1 MTSYSSNVSDSQWQ
15 IISKYLDIERNR
27 KYELREIINAI
38 LYLVKTGCQWRMLPG
53 DFPNWS
59 IVYYY
64 FSVWKK
70 DGTLEQI
77 HEFLVEKIRRQ
88 HNKNEEPSVGIIDA
102 QSVKNTLV
110 SSQDKGFDAGKKIK
124 GIKRH
129 IIVDTLGLILAVVI
143 QSASVQDRDGA
154 ISVINALTENWK
166 KVIKIFADSGYRG
179 ELIEIVK
186 RRFKIELEI
195 IKRNELHTFKV
206 LPKRWIVERTFSW
219 IDTNRR
225 NSKNYERLNNTSVA
239 MVFLTSWSSYLSKA
253 GGVVL

>member
-15 IISKYLDIERNR
+15 IISKYLDVERNR

-64 FSVWKK
+64 FSVWKQ

-77 HEFLVEKIRRQ
+77 HESLIEKIRKQ

-225 NSKNYERLNNTSVA
+225 NSKNYERLNQTSVA
-239 MVFLTSWSSYLSKA
+239 MVHLSA
-253 GGVVL
+253 IRIMLNRF

>member
-1 MTSYSSNVSDSQWQ
+1 MTNYPTNVSNSQWQ
-15 IISKYLDIERNR
+15 IISKFLDVERNR
-27 KYELREIINAI
+27 KYDLQEIVNGT

-53 DFPNWS
+53 DFPKWQ

-70 DGTLEQI
+70 NEIWEQI
-77 HEFLVEKIRRQ
+77 HEALVEKIRKTTG
-88 HNKNEEPSVGIIDA
+88 KNEEPTVGIIDA
-102 QSVKNTLV
+102 QSVKSTLV

-154 ISVINALTENWK
+154 VSVIDKLMENWR
-166 KVIKIFADSGYRG
+166 KVIKIFADGGYAG
-179 ELIEIVK
+179 KLIGKVK
-186 RRFKIELEI
+186 DKFKIELQI
-195 IKRNELHTFKV
+195 IKRDELHTFKI

-225 NSKNYERLNNTSVA
+225 NSKNYERLNNTSVT
-239 MVFLTSWSSYLSKA
+239 MVHLSA
-253 GGVVL
+253 IRIMLNRF